1 MLVELDKAMLGKDG
15 LRGGGKAVGEDSP
28 EEDAA
33 GGIHE
38 EELKHTDAEEGMATV
53 DRGGYRLVKK
63 LKDNL
68 KVEDTAV
75 EVLILVVAYS
85 REVIMQ
91 SLEGLDKQDITRIR
105 LR

>member
-1 MLVELDKAMLGKDG
+1 MLVELDKAMQDKDV
-15 LRGGGKAVGEDSP
+15 LRGGGKAVDEDSP
-28 EEDAA
+28 EEA
-33 GGIHE
+33 GAKGTHE
-38 EELKHTDAEEGMATV
+38 EELKHTDAEEGTATV

-63 LKDNL
+63 LKHNL

-75 EVLILVVAYS
+75 EVLILVVVYS